1 MESFHYM
8 VLYKKELGKRV
19 LGPAAIFS
27 KIFMEEPDGTTG

>member
-1 MESFHYM
+1 M
-8 VLYKKELGKRV
+8 VLYITEFKNRV